1 MKKFWNFT
9 QADDG
14 DSILRLDGYI
24 AQDSWFGDEVTPKAF
39 MSELSQYSGNNI
51 TVWIN
56 SAGGDVFAGSQIY
69 TALKEHSGTVTVK
82 IDGIAASAASVIAMA
97 GDIIMMSPT
106 SLMMIHNPLMMVMGE
121 AKHLEHS
128 IYILNEVK
136 ESIINAY
143 EFKTGISR
151 TKLSHLMDD
160 ESWFNAKKAVELGFA
175 DKIMYNS
182 QEPEGVMPTDSF
194 LFGRRTVF
202 NSLIA
207 KLPKTAQSDE
217 EQHVNELSQEEILP
231 EETSQETTPTQDLQ
245 EEPPPEQTDE
255 TSPVE
260 EPNTTGHRAV
270 LDRLEQE
277 LELI

>member
-217 EQHVNELSQEEILP
+217 EQNVNELSQEEILP